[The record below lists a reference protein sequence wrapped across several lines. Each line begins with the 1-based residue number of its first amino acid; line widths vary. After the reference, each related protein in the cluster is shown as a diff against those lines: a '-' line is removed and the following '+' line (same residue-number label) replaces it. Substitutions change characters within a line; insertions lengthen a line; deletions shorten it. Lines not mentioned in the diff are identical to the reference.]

1 MKRRHLMDFPKDRKN
16 DPESDDGAKV
26 RLLYQTLL
34 EAWNDKD
41 AHEMA
46 ELFSENGNV
55 IGFDGSQ
62 MDGRKQIES
71 VLGQIFADHP
81 TPVYVAAVRGVRF
94 LAPGVALL
102 RAVAG
107 MVPRGHSDIN
117 PALNAVQSLIATKE
131 QGRWRIALFQ
141 NTPAALHGRAELSE
155 QLTAELRQALRASSS
170 GS

>member
-1 MKRRHLMDFPKDRKN
+1 MDFPKDRKN

-46 ELFSENGNV
+46 ELFSENGTV

-141 NTPAALHGRAELSE
+141 NTPAAFHGRAELSE

>member
-1 MKRRHLMDFPKDRKN
+1 MDFPKDRKN

-55 IGFDGSQ
+55 VGFDGSQ

-81 TPVYVAAVRGVRF
+81 TPVYVAGVRGVRF

-141 NTPAALHGRAELSE
+141 NTPAAFHGRAELSE

>member
-1 MKRRHLMDFPKDRKN
+1 MDFSKDRKH
-16 DPESDDGAKV
+16 DPESDDEAKV

-81 TPVYVAAVRGVRF
+81 TPVYVAAVREVRF

-117 PALNAVQSLIATKE
+117 PALNAVQSLIATRE
-131 QGRWRIALFQ
+131 QDRWRIALFQ

>member
-1 MKRRHLMDFPKDRKN
+1 MDFSKDRKH
-16 DPESDDGAKV
+16 DPESDDEAKV

-81 TPVYVAAVRGVRF
+81 TPVYVAAVRGVHF

-117 PALNAVQSLIATKE
+117 PALNAVQSLIATKK

-141 NTPAALHGRAELSE
+141 NTPAAFHGRAELSE
-155 QLTAELRQALRASSS
+155 QLTAELRQALGASSS

>member
-1 MKRRHLMDFPKDRKN
+1 MDFSNDRKSN
-16 DPESDDGAKV
+16 PESDDETRI
-26 RLLYQTLL
+26 RLLYQALL

-41 AHEMA
+41 GHEMA

-94 LAPGVALL
+94 LAPAVALL

-131 QGRWRIALFQ
+131 QDRWRLALFQ
-141 NTPAALHGRAELSE
+141 NTPAAFHGRPELSE

-170 GS
+170 GG

>member
-1 MKRRHLMDFPKDRKN
+1 MDFSKDRKSN
-16 DPESDDGAKV
+16 PASDDETRI

-41 AHEMA
+41 AHKMA

-81 TPVYVAAVRGVRF
+81 TPVYVVVVRGVCF
-94 LAPGVALL
+94 LAPASRYFARSRGWCRAATPTSIL
-102 RAVAG
+102 RST
-107 MVPRGHSDIN
+107 RFS
-117 PALNAVQSLIATKE
+117 
-131 QGRWRIALFQ
+131 R
-141 NTPAALHGRAELSE
+141 
-155 QLTAELRQALRASSS
+155 
-170 GS
+170 

>member
-1 MKRRHLMDFPKDRKN
+1 MDFPKDRKN
-16 DPESDDGAKV
+16 DPENEGGAKV

-81 TPVYVAAVRGVRF
+81 TPVYVAAVREVRF

-131 QGRWRIALFQ
+131 QDRWRIALFQ

>member
-1 MKRRHLMDFPKDRKN
+1 MDFPKDRKN

-55 IGFDGSQ
+55 VGFDGSQ

-131 QGRWRIALFQ
+131 QGRWHIALFQ
-141 NTPAALHGRAELSE
+141 NTPAAFHGRAELSE

>member
-1 MKRRHLMDFPKDRKN
+1 MDFPKDRKN

-94 LAPGVALL
+94 LAPGVAIL
-102 RAVAG
+102 RGVAG

-117 PALNAVQSLIATKE
+117 PALNVVQSLIATKE
-131 QGRWRIALFQ
+131 QDRWRLALFQ
-141 NTPAALHGRAELSE
+141 NTPAAFHGRPELSE

>member
-1 MKRRHLMDFPKDRKN
+1 MDFPKDRKN

-81 TPVYVAAVRGVRF
+81 TPVYVAIVREVRF
-94 LAPGVALL
+94 LSPGAIL

-131 QGRWRIALFQ
+131 QDRWRIALFQ

-155 QLTAELRQALRASSS
+155 QLNEELRRALRASSS

>member
-1 MKRRHLMDFPKDRKN
+1 MDFPKDRKN

-81 TPVYVAAVRGVRF
+81 TPVYVAAVREVRF

-117 PALNAVQSLIATKE
+117 PALNAVQSLVATKE
-131 QGRWRIALFQ
+131 QDRWRIALFQ

>member
-1 MKRRHLMDFPKDRKN
+1 MDFPKDRKN

-62 MDGRKQIES
+62 MDGRKQIEF

-81 TPVYVAAVRGVRF
+81 TPVYVAAVREVRF

-131 QGRWRIALFQ
+131 QDRWRIALFQ

>member
-1 MKRRHLMDFPKDRKN
+1 MDFPKDRKN
-16 DPESDDGAKV
+16 DPENDGGAKV

-71 VLGQIFADHP
+71 VLGQIFVDHP
-81 TPVYVAAVRGVRF
+81 TPVYVAAVREVRF

-131 QGRWRIALFQ
+131 QDRWRIALFL

>member
-1 MKRRHLMDFPKDRKN
+1 MDYPKDRKN
-16 DPESDDGAKV
+16 DPENDGGAKV

-81 TPVYVAAVRGVRF
+81 TPVYVAAVREVRF

-131 QGRWRIALFQ
+131 QDRWRIALFQ

>member
-1 MKRRHLMDFPKDRKN
+1 MNFPKDRKS
-16 DPESDDGAKV
+16 DPESDDETRI

-81 TPVYVAAVRGVRF
+81 TPVYVAAVREVRF
-94 LAPGVALL
+94 LPPGVALL

-141 NTPAALHGRAELSE
+141 NTPAAFHGRAELSD
-155 QLTAELRQALRASSS
+155 QLNEEFRRALRASSS

>member
-1 MKRRHLMDFPKDRKN
+1 MDFSKDRKN

-81 TPVYVAAVRGVRF
+81 TPVSVAAVRGV
-94 LAPGVALL
+94 

-131 QGRWRIALFQ
+131 QDRWRIALFQ

>member
-1 MKRRHLMDFPKDRKN
+1 MDFPKDRKN
-16 DPESDDGAKV
+16 DPENDGGATV

-81 TPVYVAAVRGVRF
+81 TPVYVAAVREVRF

-107 MVPRGHSDIN
+107 MVPLGHSDIN
-117 PALNAVQSLIATKE
+117 PALNAVQSLVATKE
-131 QGRWRIALFQ
+131 QDRWRIALFQ
-141 NTPAALHGRAELSE
+141 NTPAAFHGRPELSD
-155 QLTAELRQALRASSS
+155 QLNEELRRALRASSS

>member
-1 MKRRHLMDFPKDRKN
+1 MDFPKDRKN

-81 TPVYVAAVRGVRF
+81 TPVYVAAVREVRF

-131 QGRWRIALFQ
+131 QDRWRIALFQ

-155 QLTAELRQALRASSS
+155 QLKEELRQALRASSS

>member
-1 MKRRHLMDFPKDRKN
+1 MDFSKDRKN
-16 DPESDDGAKV
+16 DPENDGGAKV

-62 MDGRKQIES
+62 MDGPKQIES
-71 VLGQIFADHP
+71 VLGEIFADHP
-81 TPVYVAAVRGVRF
+81 TPVYVAAVREVRF

-131 QGRWRIALFQ
+131 QDRWRIALFQ

>member
-1 MKRRHLMDFPKDRKN
+1 MDFPKDRKN

-71 VLGQIFADHP
+71 MLGQIFADHP
-81 TPVYVAAVRGVRF
+81 TPVYVAAVREVRF
-94 LAPGVALL
+94 LAPGVALV

-131 QGRWRIALFQ
+131 QDRWRIALFQ

>member
-1 MKRRHLMDFPKDRKN
+1 MDFPKDRKN
-16 DPESDDGAKV
+16 DPESDGGAKV

-81 TPVYVAAVRGVRF
+81 IPVYVAAVREVRF

-131 QGRWRIALFQ
+131 QDRWRIALFQ

-155 QLTAELRQALRASSS
+155 QLMAELRRALRASSS

>member
-1 MKRRHLMDFPKDRKN
+1 MDYPKDRKN
-16 DPESDDGAKV
+16 DPENDGGAKV

-81 TPVYVAAVRGVRF
+81 TPVYVAAVREVRF

-117 PALNAVQSLIATKE
+117 PALNAVQSLIATRE
-131 QGRWRIALFQ
+131 QDRWRIALFQ
-141 NTPAALHGRAELSE
+141 NTPAAFHGRAELSD
-155 QLTAELRQALRASSS
+155 QLNEELRRALRASSS

>member
-1 MKRRHLMDFPKDRKN
+1 MDFPKDRKN

-55 IGFDGSQ
+55 TGFDGSQ

-71 VLGQIFADHP
+71 VIGQIFADHP

-131 QGRWRIALFQ
+131 QDRWRIALFQ

>member
-1 MKRRHLMDFPKDRKN
+1 MDFPKDRKN

-46 ELFSENGNV
+46 ELFSESGTV
-55 IGFDGSQ
+55 VGFDGSQ

-81 TPVYVAAVRGVRF
+81 TPVYVAVVRGVRF
-94 LAPGVALL
+94 LALGVALL

-107 MVPRGHSDIN
+107 MVPRGQFDIN
-117 PALNAVQSLIATKE
+117 PALNAVQTLIATKE
-131 QGRWRIALFQ
+131 QDRWRLALFQ
-141 NTPAALHGRAELSE
+141 NTPAAFHGRPELSD
-155 QLTAELRQALRASSS
+155 QLTEELRRALRASSS

>member
-1 MKRRHLMDFPKDRKN
+1 MDFPKDRKN

-26 RLLYQTLL
+26 PLLYQTLL

-81 TPVYVAAVRGVRF
+81 TPVYVAAVREVRF

-131 QGRWRIALFQ
+131 QDRWRIALFQ
-141 NTPAALHGRAELSE
+141 NTPAALHGRAELSD
-155 QLTAELRQALRASSS
+155 QLNEELREALRASSS